1 MKRILITLIA
11 LAVIAVG
18 VPAQNTHAID
28 ETSTTTSRSEVLTH
42 LASLPDVSVTYLTKS
57 MLRKIPGDKTGS
69 PLAVL
74 VNKGEIESV
83 RVFEL
88 GNAEAE
94 TTAKRLMD
102 IYISEIPDAATK
114 YYVAGR
120 AELLML
126 QRNSSD
132 EVLMYGITRTNDVNR
147 YGTVLM
153 YSKKEGAKAIFI
165 ILSGNID
172 ESTIGELI
180 DTFSE

>member
-1 MKRILITLIA
+1 M
-11 LAVIAVG
+11 
-18 VPAQNTHAID
+18 
-28 ETSTTTSRSEVLTH
+28 
-42 LASLPDVSVTYLTKS
+42 
-57 MLRKIPGDKTGS
+57 
-69 PLAVL
+69 
-74 VNKGEIESV
+74 
-83 RVFEL
+83 
-88 GNAEAE
+88 
-94 TTAKRLMD
+94 
-102 IYISEIPDAATK
+102 TK